1 MVLKYHVSLEYPTYE
16 SDLNAHADDMI
27 ELNKGSVFMTFVLG
41 IQAKNQTSAIAFT
54 AYKDLMRSG
63 KGGGVLGALPVL
75 TAYPTTPA
83 PPPVCNADVE
93 SLFRKVAQ
101 QCVRSGKLTE
111 DIAKALGIFEE
122 VTTATLETGTP
133 DLSLKV
139 MSAGHPTLHTAIGG
153 YDGFEIWKD
162 AGTGFVF
169 LNVSNGPNYIDNS
182 ALPASGVEVI
192 WRYKIIY
199 RYKNVQIG
207 NWSNTISV
215 AVKGSV

>member
-1 MVLKYHVSLEYPTYE
+1 M
-16 SDLNAHADDMI
+16 
-27 ELNKGSVFMTFVLG
+27 
-41 IQAKNQTSAIAFT
+41 
-54 AYKDLMRSG
+54 
-63 KGGGVLGALPVL
+63 
-75 TAYPTTPA
+75 
-83 PPPVCNADVE
+83 
-93 SLFRKVAQ
+93 
-101 QCVRSGKLTE
+101 
-111 DIAKALGIFEE
+111 
-122 VTTATLETGTP
+122 
-133 DLSLKV
+133 KV